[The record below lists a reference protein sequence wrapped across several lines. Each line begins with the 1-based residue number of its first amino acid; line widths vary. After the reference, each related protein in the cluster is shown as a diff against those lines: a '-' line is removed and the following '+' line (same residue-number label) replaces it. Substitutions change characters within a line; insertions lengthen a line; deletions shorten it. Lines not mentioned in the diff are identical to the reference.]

1 MGSKLKLEEKGGNIG
16 MKQIKA
22 VIRPEKLNDVR
33 DALDKI
39 GCFNGIMISEISGHG
54 NQKGLTQTWRGE
66 KYTVEFI
73 PKLCLTMVVLD
84 EDVPKIKKAILETA
98 PTGEPGD
105 GKIFISNVEEVIRIR
120 TGEEGKNA
128 V

>member
-1 MGSKLKLEEKGGNIG
+1 

-33 DALDKI
+33 DALEKI
-39 GCFNGIMISEISGHG
+39 GCFNGIMISEITGHG
-54 NQKGLTQTWRGE
+54 SQKGLTQTWRGE
-66 KYTVEFI
+66 KYTVTFI
-73 PKLCLTMVVLD
+73 PKLCITMVVD
-84 EDVPKIKKAILETA
+84 DKDVAKIKKAFLESA

-120 TGEEGKNA
+120 TGEEGPDA
-128 V
+128 L